1 MMIMTTSVHFGLV
14 LATALMASWSGSP
27 VRPQD
32 AAPSKRSND
41 DAAWTASRTE
51 ADGRMLL
58 ETATRT
64 FTREGA
70 PSITLVGVAH
80 IGTADYYKGLQA
92 ILDAHDLV
100 LYESVYPTG
109 AAAPGGSDAAT
120 RVASTRDSMLWL
132 RDRIDATWRAD
143 GAVPTLE
150 RVAQHAGQDDSRCPA
165 WIKAASID
173 AWGQPLAIITL
184 DDGFSLVS
192 LGADGRIGGSGEDAD
207 LRLLQRSRRPKADGD
222 GLQRELARM
231 LGLEFQLDRI
241 DYAQPGWVVSDMTFA
256 QLEQAF
262 ARRGVTDGMVQGSL
276 RGGGLSGDA
285 IGAVVAIVKFMDAAS
300 GGSASEAVKLLMV
313 QVLGSAAATE
323 GSMLGEE
330 GKVILDDR
338 NEVVW
343 ADLTR
348 RLSAS
353 APKRIAV
360 FYGAAH
366 MADFARRLN
375 EAGYVMG
382 EPTWSTTLAADPRRA
397 GVDEATMK
405 SLRDAMERAGRR
417 PGKGPKSKGPDPVE
431 PADPAASTSG
441 PHGPSKPADAA
452 PSEPAPA
459 RTP

>member
-1 MMIMTTSVHFGLV
+1 MIGSMIGSVGTAGGHPRLALGALLMVGVTMSWFGALV
-14 LATALMASWSGSP
+14 CA
-27 VRPQD
+27 
-32 AAPSKRSND
+32 D
-41 DAAWTASRTE
+41 DAGTAKPTVDGPAWTASRTE
-51 ADGRMLL
+51 ADGRMVL

-64 FTREGA
+64 FLRDGS

-120 RVASTRDSMLWL
+120 RVASTRASMLWL

-143 GAVPTLE
+143 GAVPTIE
-150 RVAQHAGQDDSRCPA
+150 RVAQYSKPFDSRFPA
-165 WIKAASID
+165 WIKAAAVD

-207 LRLLQRSRRPKADGD
+207 LRLLQRSRQPKADGD

-241 DYAQPGWVVSDMTFA
+241 DYAQPGWVVSDMTFS

-262 ARRGVTDGMVQGSL
+262 ERRGVTDGMVQGSL

-285 IGAVVAIVKFMDAAS
+285 IGTVMTILKFMDAAS

-313 QVLGSAAATE
+313 QLLGSKTATD
-323 GSMLGEE
+323 GAMLGEE

-343 ADLTR
+343 ADLQR
-348 RLSAS
+348 RLSA
-353 APKRIAV
+353 APPQRIAV

-366 MADFARRLN
+366 MADFARRLQASGYS
-375 EAGYVMG
+375 AGDA
-382 EPTWSTTLAADPRRA
+382 TWSTTLAADPRRA
-397 GVDEATMK
+397 GIDEATMK
-405 SLRDAMERAGRR
+405 NLREAMERAGRR
-417 PGKGPKSKGPDPVE
+417 PGKAQKPSPTE
-431 PADPAASTSG
+431 PGEPSGSAPAEPPPAA
-441 PHGPSKPADAA
+441 A
-452 PSEPAPA
+452 P
-459 RTP
+459 

>member
-1 MMIMTTSVHFGLV
+1 MIGM
-14 LATALMASWSGSP
+14 LATITVPPRSLRRALLAAAVIMWLPGRP
-27 VRPQD
+27 VRGQD
-32 AAPSKRSND
+32 AAPVKPALD
-41 DAAWTASRTE
+41 DPPWTASRTE
-51 ADGRMLL
+51 ADGLMVL

-64 FTREGA
+64 FTRDGA

-80 IGTADYYKGLQA
+80 IGTADYYKGVQA

-109 AAAPGGSDAAT
+109 AAAPGGSDAAS
-120 RVASTRDSMLWL
+120 RVASTRASMLWL

-143 GAVPTLE
+143 RAVPTID
-150 RVAQHAGQDDSRCPA
+150 RVAQHAGIDDSRAPA

-173 AWGQPLAIITL
+173 AWGQPLAIIAL

-207 LRLLQRSRRPKADGD
+207 LRLLQRSRQPKADGD

-241 DYAQPGWVVSDMTFA
+241 NYAQPAWVVSDMTLA

-262 ARRGVTDGMVQGSL
+262 KRRGVTDGMVQGSL

-285 IGAVVAIVKFMDAAS
+285 ISTVMTILKFMDAAS
-300 GGSASEAVKLLMV
+300 GGSASEAVKVLMV
-313 QVLGSAAATE
+313 QVLGSKTAAQ
-323 GSMLGEE
+323 GDMLGEE

-343 ADLTR
+343 ADLQR
-348 RLSAS
+348 RLGS
-353 APKRIAV
+353 APPQRIAI

-366 MADFARRLN
+366 MADFARRLV
-375 EAGYVMG
+375 ESGYTAGEV
-382 EPTWSTTLAADPRRA
+382 TWSTTLSADPRRA
-397 GVDEATMK
+397 GIDEATMK

-417 PGKGPKSKGPDPVE
+417 PAKAQKPTPPGVDATSGTMPAE
-431 PADPAASTSG
+431 PTPAA
-441 PHGPSKPADAA
+441 A
-452 PSEPAPA
+452 P
-459 RTP
+459 

>member
-1 MMIMTTSVHFGLV
+1 MIGTM
-14 LATALMASWSGSP
+14 ATIAVQPRSFHRALLTAVVVVWSLGSP
-27 VRPQD
+27 VRGQD
-32 AAPSKRSND
+32 VAPAKPVLD
-41 DAAWTASRTE
+41 DQPWTASRTD
-51 ADGRMLL
+51 ADGRMVL

-64 FTREGA
+64 FTRDGA

-80 IGTADYYKGLQA
+80 IGTADYYKGVQA

-109 AAAPGGSDAAT
+109 AAAPGGSDAAS
-120 RVASTRDSMLWL
+120 RVASTRASMLWL

-143 GAVPTLE
+143 RAVPTID
-150 RVAQHAGQDDSRCPA
+150 RVAQHAGIDDSRAPA

-173 AWGQPLAIITL
+173 AWGQPLTIIAL

-207 LRLLQRSRRPKADGD
+207 LRLLQRSRQPKADGD

-241 DYAQPGWVVSDMTFA
+241 NYAQPAWVVSDMTFA

-262 ARRGVTDGMVQGSL
+262 KRRGVTDGMVQGSL

-285 IGAVVAIVKFMDAAS
+285 IGTVMTILKFMDAAS
-300 GGSASEAVKLLMV
+300 GGSASEAVKVLMV
-313 QVLGSAAATE
+313 QVLGSKTAAQ
-323 GSMLGEE
+323 GDMLGEE

-343 ADLTR
+343 ADLQQ
-348 RLSAS
+348 RLAA
-353 APKRIAV
+353 APPQRIAI

-366 MADFARRLN
+366 MADFARRLV
-375 EAGYVMG
+375 ESGYTAGEV
-382 EPTWSTTLAADPRRA
+382 TWSTTLSADPRRA
-397 GVDEATMK
+397 GIDEATMK

-417 PGKGPKSKGPDPVE
+417 PAKAQQPTPPESDE
-431 PADPAASTSG
+431 PSG
-441 PHGPSKPADAA
+441 
-452 PSEPAPA
+452 PAPA
-459 RTP
+459 APTPATAP

>member
-1 MMIMTTSVHFGLV
+1 MISTPTILGTLAAPMLCCGFGW
-14 LATALMASWSGSP
+14 ATAG
-27 VRPQD
+27 QD
-32 AAPSKRSND
+32 AAASVPTP
-41 DAAWTASRTE
+41 AEQAWTGSRTE
-51 ADGRMLL
+51 ADGRLVL

-64 FTREGA
+64 FTRPGA
-70 PSITLVGVAH
+70 PAITLVGVAH

-109 AAAPGGSDAAT
+109 AAAPGGSDAAA
-120 RVASTRDSMLWL
+120 RVASTRASMLWL
-132 RDRIDATWRAD
+132 RDLVDATWRAD
-143 GAVPTLE
+143 GAVPTID
-150 RVAQHAGQDDSRCPA
+150 RVAQHAGADDSRCPA
-165 WIKAASID
+165 WIKAASVD

-207 LRLLQRSRRPKADGD
+207 LRLLQRSRKPKADGD

-256 QLEQAF
+256 QLEKAF
-262 ARRGVTDGMVQGSL
+262 ERRGVSDGMVQGSL

-285 IGAVVAIVKFMDAAS
+285 IGTVMTIVKVMDAAS

-313 QVLGSAAATE
+313 QVLGSRAATD
-323 GSMLGEE
+323 GAMLGEE

-338 NEVVW
+338 NELVW
-343 ADLTR
+343 ADLQK
-348 RLSAS
+348 RLGT
-353 APKRIAV
+353 APPQRIAI

-366 MADFARRLN
+366 MADFARRLH
-375 EAGYVMG
+375 EVGYTAGEV
-382 EPTWSTTLAADPRRA
+382 TWSTTLSADARRA

-417 PGKGPKSKGPDPVE
+417 SGKAPASVSPKPEQSARPPAGGATPDP
-431 PADPAASTSG
+431 
-441 PHGPSKPADAA
+441 A
-452 PSEPAPA
+452 P
-459 RTP
+459 

>member
-1 MMIMTTSVHFGLV
+1 MSSSVATIGATPRVALRALLIAGVVASWFGTPV
-14 LATALMASWSGSP
+14 CADDVATAKPAMDG
-27 VRPQD
+27 Q
-32 AAPSKRSND
+32 
-41 DAAWTASRTE
+41 AWTASRTE
-51 ADGRMLL
+51 TDGRMVL

-64 FTREGA
+64 FTRDGA

-80 IGTADYYKGLQA
+80 IGTADYYRGLQA

-100 LYESVYPTG
+100 LYESVYPAG
-109 AAAPGGSDAAT
+109 AAAPGGSDAAS
-120 RVASTRDSMLWL
+120 RVASTRASMLWL

-143 GAVPTLE
+143 RAVPTLD
-150 RVAQHAGQDDSRCPA
+150 RVAQHAGIDDSRAPA

-173 AWGQPLAIITL
+173 AWGQPLTIIAL

-207 LRLLQRSRRPKADGD
+207 LRLLQRSRQPKADGD

-262 ARRGVTDGMVQGSL
+262 KRRGVNDGMVQGSL

-285 IGAVVAIVKFMDAAS
+285 IGTVMTIMKFMDAAS

-313 QVLGSAAATE
+313 QVLGSKVATQGE
-323 GSMLGEE
+323 MLGEE

-343 ADLTR
+343 ADLQR
-348 RLSAS
+348 RLGA
-353 APKRIAV
+353 APPQRIAV

-366 MADFARRLN
+366 MADFARRLV
-375 EAGYVMG
+375 ESDYTAGEV
-382 EPTWSTTLAADPRRA
+382 TWSTTLSADPRRA
-397 GVDEATMK
+397 GIDEATMK

-417 PGKGPKSKGPDPVE
+417 PAKAQQPTPPESDE
-431 PADPAASTSG
+431 PPG
-441 PHGPSKPADAA
+441 
-452 PSEPAPA
+452 PAPA
-459 RTP
+459 APTPATAP

>member
-1 MMIMTTSVHFGLV
+1 MIGMM
-14 LATALMASWSGSP
+14 ATIAVQPRSFHRALLTVVVVVWSLGSP
-27 VRPQD
+27 VRGQD
-32 AAPSKRSND
+32 AAPVKPVPD
-41 DAAWTASRTE
+41 DQAWTASRTD
-51 ADGRMLL
+51 ADGRMVL

-64 FTREGA
+64 FTRDGA

-80 IGTADYYKGLQA
+80 IGTADYYKGVQA

-109 AAAPGGSDAAT
+109 AAAPGGSDAAS
-120 RVASTRDSMLWL
+120 RVASTRASMLWL

-143 GAVPTLE
+143 RAVPTID
-150 RVAQHAGQDDSRCPA
+150 RVAQHAGIDDSRAPA

-173 AWGQPLAIITL
+173 AWGQPLTIIAL

-207 LRLLQRSRRPKADGD
+207 LRLLQRSRQPKADGD

-241 DYAQPGWVVSDMTFA
+241 NYAQPAWVVSDMTFA
-256 QLEQAF
+256 QLELAF
-262 ARRGVTDGMVQGSL
+262 KRRGVTDGMVQGSL

-285 IGAVVAIVKFMDAAS
+285 IGTVMTILKFMDAAS
-300 GGSASEAVKLLMV
+300 GGSASEAVKVLMV
-313 QVLGSAAATE
+313 QVLGSKTAAQ
-323 GSMLGEE
+323 GDMLGEE

-343 ADLTR
+343 ADLQQ
-348 RLSAS
+348 RLAA
-353 APKRIAV
+353 APPQRIAI

-366 MADFARRLN
+366 MADFARRLV
-375 EAGYVMG
+375 ESGYTAGEV
-382 EPTWSTTLAADPRRA
+382 TWSTTLSADPRRA
-397 GVDEATMK
+397 GIDEATMK

-417 PGKGPKSKGPDPVE
+417 PAKAQQPTPPESDEPSGP
-431 PADPAASTSG
+431 APAAST
-441 PHGPSKPADAA
+441 PATA
-452 PSEPAPA
+452 P
-459 RTP
+459 

>member
-1 MMIMTTSVHFGLV
+1 MIGMM
-14 LATALMASWSGSP
+14 ATIAVQAMSFHRALLTAVVVVWSFGSP
-27 VRPQD
+27 VRGQD
-32 AAPSKRSND
+32 AAPVKPAPD
-41 DAAWTASRTE
+41 DQAWTASRTE
-51 ADGRMLL
+51 ADGRMVL

-64 FTREGA
+64 FTRDGA

-80 IGTADYYKGLQA
+80 IGTADYYKGVQA

-109 AAAPGGSDAAT
+109 AAAPGGSDAAS
-120 RVASTRDSMLWL
+120 RVASTRASMLWL

-143 GAVPTLE
+143 RAVPTID
-150 RVAQHAGQDDSRCPA
+150 RVAQHAGIDDSRAPA

-173 AWGQPLAIITL
+173 AWGQPLMIITL

-192 LGADGRIGGSGEDAD
+192 LGADGRSGGSGEDAD
-207 LRLLQRSRRPKADGD
+207 LRLLQRSRQPKADGD

-241 DYAQPGWVVSDMTFA
+241 NSAQPAWVVSDMTFA

-262 ARRGVTDGMVQGSL
+262 KRRGVTDGMVQGSL

-285 IGAVVAIVKFMDAAS
+285 ISTVMTILKFMDAAS
-300 GGSASEAVKLLMV
+300 GGSASEAVKVLMV
-313 QVLGSAAATE
+313 QVLGSKTAAQ
-323 GSMLGEE
+323 GDMLGEE

-343 ADLTR
+343 ADLQR
-348 RLSAS
+348 RLGST
-353 APKRIAV
+353 PPQRIAI

-366 MADFARRLN
+366 MADFARRLV
-375 EAGYVMG
+375 ETGYTAGEV
-382 EPTWSTTLAADPRRA
+382 TWSTTLSADPRRA
-397 GVDEATMK
+397 GIDEATMK

-417 PGKGPKSKGPDPVE
+417 PAKAQQPTPPDSDE
-431 PADPAASTSG
+431 PSG
-441 PHGPSKPADAA
+441 
-452 PSEPAPA
+452 PAPA
-459 RTP
+459 APTPATAP

>member
-1 MMIMTTSVHFGLV
+1 MIAMMATIAVQPRSLHRALLNAVLV
-14 LATALMASWSGSP
+14 GWSIGSP
-27 VRPQD
+27 VRGQD
-32 AAPSKRSND
+32 AAPVKPAPD
-41 DAAWTASRTE
+41 DQAWTASRTE
-51 ADGRMLL
+51 ADGRMVL

-64 FTREGA
+64 FTRDGA

-80 IGTADYYKGLQA
+80 IGTADYYKGVQA

-109 AAAPGGSDAAT
+109 AAAPGGSDAAS
-120 RVASTRDSMLWL
+120 RVASTRASMLWL

-143 GAVPTLE
+143 RAVPTID
-150 RVAQHAGQDDSRCPA
+150 RVAQHAGIDDSRAPA

-173 AWGQPLAIITL
+173 AWGQPLTIITL

-207 LRLLQRSRRPKADGD
+207 LRLLQRSRQPKADGD
-222 GLQRELARM
+222 GLQRELASM

-241 DYAQPGWVVSDMTFA
+241 NYAQPAWVVSDMTFA

-262 ARRGVTDGMVQGSL
+262 KRRGVTDGMVQGSL

-285 IGAVVAIVKFMDAAS
+285 IGTVMTILKFMDAAS
-300 GGSASEAVKLLMV
+300 GGSASEAVKVLMV
-313 QVLGSAAATE
+313 QVLGSKTAAQ
-323 GSMLGEE
+323 GDMLGEE

-343 ADLTR
+343 ADLQQ
-348 RLSAS
+348 RLAA
-353 APKRIAV
+353 APPPRIAI

-366 MADFARRLN
+366 MADFARRLV
-375 EAGYVMG
+375 ESGYTAGEV
-382 EPTWSTTLAADPRRA
+382 TWSTTLSADPRRA
-397 GVDEATMK
+397 GIDEATMK

-417 PGKGPKSKGPDPVE
+417 PAKAQQPTPPESDLP
-431 PADPAASTSG
+431 SG
-441 PHGPSKPADAA
+441 
-452 PSEPAPA
+452 PAPA
-459 RTP
+459 APTPATAP

>member
-1 MMIMTTSVHFGLV
+1 MM
-14 LATALMASWSGSP
+14 ATIAVQPRSFHRALLIAVVVVWSLGSP
-27 VRPQD
+27 VRGQD
-32 AAPSKRSND
+32 AAPVKSVPD
-41 DAAWTASRTE
+41 DQAWTASRTE
-51 ADGRMLL
+51 ADGRMVL

-64 FTREGA
+64 FTRDGA

-80 IGTADYYKGLQA
+80 IGTADYYKGVQA

-109 AAAPGGSDAAT
+109 AAAPGGSDGAS
-120 RVASTRDSMLWL
+120 RVASTRASMLWL

-143 GAVPTLE
+143 RAVPTID
-150 RVAQHAGQDDSRCPA
+150 RVAQHAGIDDSRAPA

-173 AWGQPLAIITL
+173 AWGQPLTIIAL

-207 LRLLQRSRRPKADGD
+207 LRLLQRSRQPKADGD

-241 DYAQPGWVVSDMTFA
+241 NYAQPAWVVSDMTFA

-262 ARRGVTDGMVQGSL
+262 KRRGVTDGMVQGSL

-285 IGAVVAIVKFMDAAS
+285 IGTVMTILKFMDAAS
-300 GGSASEAVKLLMV
+300 GGSASEAVKVLMV
-313 QVLGSAAATE
+313 QVLGSKTAAQ
-323 GSMLGEE
+323 GDMLGEE

-343 ADLTR
+343 ADLQQ
-348 RLSAS
+348 RLAA
-353 APKRIAV
+353 APPQRIAI

-366 MADFARRLN
+366 MADFARRLV
-375 EAGYVMG
+375 ESGYTAGEV
-382 EPTWSTTLAADPRRA
+382 TWSTTLSADPRRA
-397 GVDEATMK
+397 GIDEATMK

-417 PGKGPKSKGPDPVE
+417 PAKAQQPTPPESDE
-431 PADPAASTSG
+431 PSG
-441 PHGPSKPADAA
+441 
-452 PSEPAPA
+452 PAPA
-459 RTP
+459 APTPATAP

>member
-1 MMIMTTSVHFGLV
+1 MM
-14 LATALMASWSGSP
+14 ATIAVQPRSFHRALLTAVVVVWSHGSP
-27 VRPQD
+27 VRGQD
-32 AAPSKRSND
+32 AAPVKSVPD
-41 DAAWTASRTE
+41 DQAWTASRTE
-51 ADGRMLL
+51 ADGRMVL

-64 FTREGA
+64 FTRDGA

-80 IGTADYYKGLQA
+80 IGTADYYKGVQA

-109 AAAPGGSDAAT
+109 AAAPGGSDAAS
-120 RVASTRDSMLWL
+120 RVASTRASMLWL
-132 RDRIDATWRAD
+132 RDLIDATWRAD
-143 GAVPTLE
+143 RAVPTID
-150 RVAQHAGQDDSRCPA
+150 RVAQRAGIDDSRAPA

-173 AWGQPLAIITL
+173 AWGQPLTIIAL

-207 LRLLQRSRRPKADGD
+207 LRLLQRSRQPKADGD

-241 DYAQPGWVVSDMTFA
+241 NYAHPAWVVSDMTLA

-262 ARRGVTDGMVQGSL
+262 KRRGVTDGMVQGSL

-285 IGAVVAIVKFMDAAS
+285 ISTVMTILKFMDAAS
-300 GGSASEAVKLLMV
+300 GGSASEAVKVLMV
-313 QVLGSAAATE
+313 QVLGSKTAAQ
-323 GSMLGEE
+323 GDMLGEE

-343 ADLTR
+343 ADLQR
-348 RLSAS
+348 RLGS
-353 APKRIAV
+353 APPQRIAI

-366 MADFARRLN
+366 MADFARRLV
-375 EAGYVMG
+375 ESGYTAGEV
-382 EPTWSTTLAADPRRA
+382 TWSTTLSADPRRA
-397 GVDEATMK
+397 GIDEATMK

-417 PGKGPKSKGPDPVE
+417 PAKAQKPTPPEADATSGTVPAE
-431 PADPAASTSG
+431 PTPAA
-441 PHGPSKPADAA
+441 A
-452 PSEPAPA
+452 P
-459 RTP
+459 

>member
-1 MMIMTTSVHFGLV
+1 MNSTPAILGTLAASMLCCGIGW
-14 LATALMASWSGSP
+14 ATAG
-27 VRPQD
+27 QD
-32 AAPSKRSND
+32 AAASVPPTPPD
-41 DAAWTASRTE
+41 QAWTGSRTE
-51 ADGRMLL
+51 ADGRLVL

-64 FTREGA
+64 FTRPGA
-70 PSITLVGVAH
+70 PAITLVGVAH

-109 AAAPGGSDAAT
+109 AAAPGGSDAAA
-120 RVASTRDSMLWL
+120 RVASTRASMLWL
-132 RDRIDATWRAD
+132 RDLVDATWRAD
-143 GAVPTLE
+143 GAVPTID
-150 RVAQHAGQDDSRCPA
+150 RVAQHAGADDSRCPA
-165 WIKAASID
+165 WIKAASVD

-207 LRLLQRSRRPKADGD
+207 LRLLQRSRKPKADGD

-256 QLEQAF
+256 QLEKAF
-262 ARRGVTDGMVQGSL
+262 ERRGVTDGMVQGSL

-285 IGAVVAIVKFMDAAS
+285 IGTVMTIVKFMDAAS

-313 QVLGSAAATE
+313 QVLGNRAATD
-323 GSMLGEE
+323 GAMLGEE

-338 NEVVW
+338 NELVW
-343 ADLTR
+343 ADLQK
-348 RLSAS
+348 RLGT
-353 APKRIAV
+353 APPQRIAI

-366 MADFARRLN
+366 MADFARRLH
-375 EAGYVMG
+375 EVGYTAGEV
-382 EPTWSTTLAADPRRA
+382 TWSTTLSADARRA

-417 PGKGPKSKGPDPVE
+417 SAKAPASASPKPEQPARPPAGGATPDP
-431 PADPAASTSG
+431 
-441 PHGPSKPADAA
+441 A
-452 PSEPAPA
+452 P
-459 RTP
+459 

>member
-1 MMIMTTSVHFGLV
+1 MIGSMATIGATPRVALRALLIAGVTVSCFG
-14 LATALMASWSGSP
+14 AP
-27 VRPQD
+27 VRADD
-32 AAPSKRSND
+32 AAISKPAMED
-41 DAAWTASRTE
+41 QAWTASRTE
-51 ADGRMLL
+51 TDGRMVL

-109 AAAPGGSDAAT
+109 AAAPGGSDAAA
-120 RVASTRDSMLWL
+120 RVASTRASMLWL

-143 GAVPTLE
+143 GAVPTID
-150 RVAQHAGQDDSRCPA
+150 RVAQHAGIDDSRAPA

-207 LRLLQRSRRPKADGD
+207 LRLLQRSRKPKADGD

-241 DYAQPGWVVSDMTFA
+241 DYAQPGWVVSDMTFS

-262 ARRGVTDGMVQGSL
+262 ERRGVTDGMVQGSL

-285 IGAVVAIVKFMDAAS
+285 IGTVVTIMKFMDAAS

-313 QVLGSAAATE
+313 QVLGSKAATQ
-323 GSMLGEE
+323 GDMLGEE

-343 ADLTR
+343 ADLQR
-348 RLSAS
+348 RLGA
-353 APKRIAV
+353 APPQRIAV

-375 EAGYVMG
+375 ESGYTAGDA
-382 EPTWSTTLAADPRRA
+382 TWSTTLAADPRRA
-397 GVDEATMK
+397 GIDEATMK
-405 SLRDAMERAGRR
+405 RLREAMERAGRR
-417 PGKGPKSKGPDPVE
+417 SSKEQKPTQPDPG
-431 PADPAASTSG
+431 PPDDSAPAA
-441 PHGPSKPADAA
+441 
-452 PSEPAPA
+452 PAPA
-459 RTP
+459 VKP